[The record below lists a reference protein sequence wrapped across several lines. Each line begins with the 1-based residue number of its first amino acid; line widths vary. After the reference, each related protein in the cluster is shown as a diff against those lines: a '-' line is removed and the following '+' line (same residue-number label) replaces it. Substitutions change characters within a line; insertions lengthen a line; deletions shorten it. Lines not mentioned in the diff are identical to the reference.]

1 MKLAFSL
8 DIVLIAATDVC
19 ASAWAQPRGGTY
31 AKLSSI
37 FYNAREMYNDAGD
50 RQRIGLDDDQFTSE
64 QAFLYVEHG
73 VADRLTLIGS
83 ISGGILKSTNR
94 FVEQKTTG
102 IGDAIVGAKYQ
113 LVDQP
118 LVLSTLASI
127 KIPTGYHDTHEPPL
141 GTGDIDV
148 ETRLLVAKS
157 LYPLP
162 VYMGVETGHRWRAG
176 PFSNQFLGFAEIGV
190 TPHERLFFKG
200 FVDYRHTRTGE
211 VAKPGLV
218 DGGMQIS
225 EGDDTRLGLNGAL
238 KVREGLWLDLL
249 FSWAVRGENVGAG
262 RSFGIGFAYDN

>member
-1 MKLAFSL
+1 MKIAFSL
-8 DIVLIAATDVC
+8 AIVLIAATDVC

-31 AKLSSI
+31 AKLS
-37 FYNAREMYNDAGD
+37 
-50 RQRIGLDDDQFTSE
+50 SE

-102 IGDAIVGAKYQ
+102 IGDAIVGAQCQ

-118 LVLSTLASI
+118 LVLSTMASI

-162 VYMGVETGHRWRAG
+162 VYMGVESRASLACRAILKSISRVRRNRCDAARTSLLQGLRRLSEYAHRRGRESRIGRRRHADLRGRRYSPGAEWCPQGARRTVA
-176 PFSNQFLGFAEIGV
+176 GFAVFMG
-190 TPHERLFFKG
+190 
-200 FVDYRHTRTGE
+200 
-211 VAKPGLV
+211 
-218 DGGMQIS
+218 S
-225 EGDDTRLGLNGAL
+225 
-238 KVREGLWLDLL
+238 
-249 FSWAVRGENVGAG
+249 AG
-262 RSFGIGFAYDN
+262 